1 MQERVAVI
9 EASGGDGRI
18 GGSGSG
24 GRGGRDYI
32 PLKNQMPDTF
42 DNELKVWR
50 NWRTDLLSYVDTVT
64 PGMKRF
70 MIEVESMN
78 ASPSREWLQEFA
90 KREGMPF
97 VVEDQVKIWRVLKK
111 TTKGEAR
118 KIVESIR
125 DEAGYMA
132 WREIVNNFEPAMA
145 SRQGTSLAELMAMV
159 SLKASSPEETKMM
172 LNELERRRK
181 EAEDFSE
188 AKIPDATLKGVLI
201 SFMDQRTN
209 DHSTDKHSQGI
220 PYVDLKNHVLK
231 FINNTKTSSTSRGV
245 APMQLGII
253 KEGEQTQDQAPEGF
267 GTENYPQYYPEGG
280 GDDGYLWALKGGKGK
295 GTDTRTCWLC
305 NETGHI
311 GRNCPSKGK
320 GKGAGGKAPYQPVAS
335 KGAGKGYGQA
345 KGQSGGY
352 KGGGKGGGPKGGC
365 WKCKG
370 PHYADQCP
378 MNQGNGQMRALGEV
392 EGPTCQRLTVLCE
405 VEKVA
410 DQKIVTT
417 RLTKDKDRTEEE
429 NQIRQEFEE
438 AGWRVRDRKG
448 RDRPCRADVRTR
460 FLTQTCGHGC
470 GQECGEAGEG
480 TARLLQPYV
489 DEGDEGDLGTSPIA
503 EGIAVPS
510 PPMPARGHMTM
521 KERRIRREDRQKE
534 MIRLKEEAE
543 RIDPDED
550 GGPGPLEES
559 DDETEDDDKYGRRV
573 TEVEREDM
581 RDMGICWAFGAEH
594 DKTDRRRGRW
604 RMWTSNTGESVKV
617 LQTIEP
623 EGVNAIGRTDG
634 WEEITLY
641 VDSGATE
648 TVIGEDMLMSVK
660 ITEGSASR
668 RGVTYEIANGI
679 RIPNL
684 GEKRFKGSI
693 EDGAEKEITAQVCSV
708 NKALLSVSKAVKAGN
723 RVVFDEEGSY
733 IEDKRTGQVTWL
745 VEEGGMYALK
755 MWVKDSF

>member
-1 MQERVAVI
+1 MAASQAQLDALKDQVDMLDTTIGALSLRMDQLKTSAESAITQMDSNNSSQNATLGEALNKLNVKGEEFEDKTKVVVAQLNLNLNELVKKAAEEFKIQEAKLENVVAVAMQEFGSTREKIEDLHKKCEISVNDLYDKFGTVASAEAAVLQIQEDLKTLYKTCEVSCLSLQERVAVI

-125 DEAGYMA
+125 DEDGYMA

-220 PYVDLKNHVLK
+220 PYVDLNNHVLK

-352 KGGGKGGGPKGGC
+352 KGGGKGGGPKGRCG
-365 WKCKG
+365 KCKG

-417 RLTKDKDRTEEE
+417 RLTKDKD
-429 NQIRQEFEE
+429 
-438 AGWRVRDRKG
+438 
-448 RDRPCRADVRTR
+448 
-460 FLTQTCGHGC
+460 
-470 GQECGEAGEG
+470 
-480 TARLLQPYV
+480 
-489 DEGDEGDLGTSPIA
+489 
-503 EGIAVPS
+503 
-510 PPMPARGHMTM
+510 
-521 KERRIRREDRQKE
+521 
-534 MIRLKEEAE
+534 
-543 RIDPDED
+543 
-550 GGPGPLEES
+550 
-559 DDETEDDDKYGRRV
+559 
-573 TEVEREDM
+573 
-581 RDMGICWAFGAEH
+581 
-594 DKTDRRRGRW
+594 
-604 RMWTSNTGESVKV
+604 
-617 LQTIEP
+617 
-623 EGVNAIGRTDG
+623 
-634 WEEITLY
+634 
-641 VDSGATE
+641 
-648 TVIGEDMLMSVK
+648 
-660 ITEGSASR
+660 
-668 RGVTYEIANGI
+668 
-679 RIPNL
+679 
-684 GEKRFKGSI
+684 
-693 EDGAEKEITAQVCSV
+693 
-708 NKALLSVSKAVKAGN
+708 
-723 RVVFDEEGSY
+723 
-733 IEDKRTGQVTWL
+733 
-745 VEEGGMYALK
+745 
-755 MWVKDSF
+755 